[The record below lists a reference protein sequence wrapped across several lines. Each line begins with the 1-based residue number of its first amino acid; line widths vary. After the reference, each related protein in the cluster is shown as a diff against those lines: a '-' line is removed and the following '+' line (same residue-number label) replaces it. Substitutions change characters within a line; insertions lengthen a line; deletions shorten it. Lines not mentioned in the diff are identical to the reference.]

1 MSAPLNLMAPDVRAN
16 PYPLYAE
23 LRRRPVCQVEPG
35 GMWAVSRHDDVV
47 AVLKDTRR
55 FSSVGLGRSFLPPW
69 LERNPVAASLVMKDP
84 PEHTRLRSLVSKAFS
99 GAALQRLEAQV
110 RAIAEELAEA
120 VVRQQEVDFVAA
132 FSLRL
137 PVRVLNL
144 LFGLEPELWPRMRV
158 WADDLLSIPASHPT
172 PERMEEIRRSLEEME
187 TCFQAL
193 IAARRAAPGEDLVS
207 ELLGVEGLTD
217 DELMSFLFSLL
228 PAGFETTA
236 HLLSNT
242 VLVLARH
249 PREAE
254 RVLAEPRLIPR
265 LIEEV
270 LRYEPPAQSSLR
282 LVTEDTDIGGV
293 RVPRGALV
301 AVLLGSAMRDEQR
314 YPEADRF
321 DLDREGQG
329 HLPFGHGIHFCLGA
343 QLARMEARLGLEA
356 LLARIRGISL
366 TRREVPWSQ
375 SYIAR
380 GPLSLPVRFHTANDF
395 HTGPLRG

>member
-16 PYPLYAE
+16 PYPLYAR
-23 LRRRPVCQVEPG
+23 LRRGPVCQVEPG

-69 LERNPVAASLVMKDP
+69 LERNPVATSLVMKDP
-84 PEHTRLRSLVSKAFS
+84 PEHTRLRGLVGRAFS
-99 GAALQRLEAQV
+99 GAALQRLEARV
-110 RAIAEELAEA
+110 RAIAEELAEEVA
-120 VVRQQEVDFVAA
+120 RRREVDFVAA

-172 PERMEEIRRSLEEME
+172 PERREEIRRSLEEME
-187 TCFQAL
+187 RCFQAL
-193 IAARRAAPGEDLVS
+193 IASRRSAPGEDLVS
-207 ELLGVEGLTD
+207 ELLGAEGLTD

-254 RVLAEPRLIPR
+254 RVFAEPRLIPR

-282 LVTEDTDIGGV
+282 LVTEDTELGGV

-301 AVLLGSAMRDEQR
+301 AVLLGSALRDEQR

-321 DLDREGQG
+321 DLDREGPS

-356 LLARIRGISL
+356 LLARVRGVCL
-366 TRREVPWSQ
+366 TRQEVSWSQ

-380 GPLSLPVRFHTANDF
+380 GPLCLPVRFEPRTA
-395 HTGPLRG
+395 T